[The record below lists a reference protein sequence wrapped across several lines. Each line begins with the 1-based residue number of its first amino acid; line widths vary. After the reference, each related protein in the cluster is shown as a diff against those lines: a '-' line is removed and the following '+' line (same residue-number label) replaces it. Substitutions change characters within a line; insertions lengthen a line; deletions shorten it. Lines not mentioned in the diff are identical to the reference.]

1 METDFIGTVEDPLP
15 DVRELAHRIEREWAA
30 LQQVISP
37 LGVGQMTA
45 PGAGGWSA
53 KDELA
58 HLSAWTRGVA
68 ALLRKQPRYPAM
80 GLPPEVDP
88 FSLDLDRLNQIIFE
102 NRRDIPLEKVLDEAL
117 AAHLDL
123 LAAVSAL
130 SDDDLMQTY
139 SEFQP
144 QDGELDDDEPI
155 LYQIGGISYGHY
167 AEHRQD
173 VLKTLNRG

>member
-1 METDFIGTVEDPLP
+1 METDFIGTGEGPP
-15 DVRELAHRIEREWAA
+15 PSVRELAHRIEREWAA

-37 LGVGQMTA
+37 LGVDQLTA

-58 HLSAWTRGVA
+58 HLAAWTRGVA
-68 ALLRKQPRYPAM
+68 ALLRRQPRYPAM
-80 GLPPEVDP
+80 GLPPDVDP
-88 FSLDLDRLNQIIFE
+88 YSTDLDRLNQIIFE
-102 NRRDIPLEKVLDEAL
+102 NRRDIPLEKVLEEAL

-123 LAAVSAL
+123 LASVSAL
-130 SDDDLMQTY
+130 SDNDLRRTY

-144 QDGELDDDEPI
+144 QEEQLDDDEPI

-173 VLKTLNRG
+173 LLKTLNRG